1 MHTHMLTLDAMQTQV
16 QNEKPLGELLDG
28 NTKEEKKAKAEAL
41 ETSNAKEERKA
52 KAEASRKARK
62 QPK

>member
-1 MHTHMLTLDAMQTQV
+1 MHTLDAIQKQV
-16 QNEKPLGELLDG
+16 QNEKPLGEMLEG
-28 NTKEEKKAKAEAL
+28 NTKNEM
-41 ETSNAKEERKA
+41 KA